1 VYKERLVDNKLLF
14 IVQELTS
21 KQLHVVKF
29 VRRYGINVHRDCAK
43 ANIAPKLIAV
53 EKLPGSWFMVVME
66 YLLSEHFTCMYDI
79 LQEGGQNVSF
89 FTQKAIEVANE
100 LHNMNYVHGD
110 FRTSNLMISKDRK
123 QVMIVDFDWA
133 GEEGSA
139 KYPHFINRLD
149 LLDWHPDVK
158 EGGKIKKVHDIH
170 FITQS
175 IEKDF

>member
-1 VYKERLVDNKLLF
+1 M
-14 IVQELTS
+14 
-21 KQLHVVKF
+21 
-29 VRRYGINVHRDCAK
+29 C
-43 ANIAPKLIAV
+43 
-53 EKLPGSWFMVVME
+53 
-66 YLLSEHFTCMYDI
+66 
-79 LQEGGQNVSF
+79 
-89 FTQKAIEVANE
+89 
-100 LHNMNYVHGD
+100 D

-139 KYPHFINRLD
+139 KYPHFINQLD